1 MKKRG
6 RWFVPMVLTLMAAAW
21 ILSCGGGGD
30 GDSSSGPAPAAG
42 PTNTVDA
49 ATIDDIMQQVNDM
62 GMGCS
67 TDGSAAR
74 YSTIIDTLE
83 ALTREAAEKIS
94 EDFRARRAAGVSAA
108 TEDESLVVPSD
119 CVGSTGEMRIDI
131 TYDDETFVFNGTLAF
146 TDFCTDVDGVGEV
159 DVAGGATFN
168 GQLGYDSSDE
178 LNSITLNASTTSPIV
193 ATATDFSASVSVT
206 GLAFSLSEQ
215 PDGSMALSLCWTSLD
230 VNITDGPDSASIDA
244 DNVCINVA
252 VTSTGAITVTVTA
265 TITTDDGTLDVS
277 TPTPITLDSSGNI
290 TGGVLRI
297 DGANNTAAQITYA
310 GSGYAFDV
318 QADTDGDGEF
328 DDYDEEMDCTE
339 LGNDIGDMF

>member
-6 RWFVPMVLTLMAAAW
+6 RWFVPTVLILLTVAW

-30 GDSSSGPAPAAG
+30 DDSPNVPTPPSG
-42 PTNTVDA
+42 PTNTIDA
-49 ATIDDIMQQVNDM
+49 ATVDDIMQQVNDM
-62 GMGCS
+62 GIGCT
-67 TDGSAAR
+67 TDGGASRVA
-74 YSTIIDTLE
+74 STIDTLE
-83 ALTREAAEKIS
+83 ALIKETANEIKG
-94 EDFRARRAAGVSAA
+94 DYRARQADGVSAA
-108 TEDESLVVPSD
+108 SVDESLVIPSD

-131 TYDDETFVFNGTLAF
+131 TYDDETFAFNGTLAF
-146 TDFCTDVDGVGEV
+146 TDYCTDVDGVGEV

-178 LNSITLNASTTSPIV
+178 LNSITLNGSTTSPIV

-230 VNITDGPDSASIDA
+230 VDITDGADSESIDT

-252 VTSTGAITVTVTA
+252 VTSAGAITVTVTA
-265 TITTDDGTLDVS
+265 TITTDDGSLVVS

-297 DGANNTAAQITYA
+297 DGANNTAVQITYA
-310 GSGYAFDV
+310 GSGYAFNV
-318 QADTDGDGEF
+318 QADTDGDGEY

-339 LGNDIGDMF
+339 LGNDLGDMF